1 MAAIGIC
8 MYKILR
14 ILYGMLKNNKP
25 FNLTIDIA
33 NRLRSVRLKN
43 DTPVDNK
50 NRRFQ
55 KYDQK
60 APVSRRQ
67 RKKRPERERSQSV
80 CDTHSGI
87 TAPVP
92 LTNIIADILHNCR
105 FYRIFKERVKRKAF
119 FLTFTGLTYS

>member
-8 MYKILR
+8 MHKILR

-25 FNLTIDIA
+25 FNSTTDIA
-33 NRLRSVRLKN
+33 NRLRSVRLKK
-43 DTPVDNK
+43 DTSADNK

-67 RKKRPERERSQSV
+67 RKKRMERERSQSV

-92 LTNIIADILHNCR
+92 MANIIANILPQ
-105 FYRIFKERVKRKAF
+105 
-119 FLTFTGLTYS
+119 L

>member
-8 MYKILR
+8 MHKILR

-25 FNLTIDIA
+25 FNPTIDIA
-33 NRLRSVRLKN
+33 NRLRSVRLKK
-43 DTPVDNK
+43 DTPADNK

-55 KYDQK
+55 KYDQN

-67 RKKRPERERSQSV
+67 RKKRLKREMSQSV
-80 CDTHSGI
+80 CDTHPGI

-92 LTNIIADILHNCR
+92 LANIIENILP
-105 FYRIFKERVKRKAF
+105 
-119 FLTFTGLTYS
+119 